1 MLRRLMKK
9 DSPRVPPELPPTAAE
24 PERTRV
30 EQQPANG
37 TVETVEQ
44 EAAPAPTVT
53 PPPAESAPDTADEAA
68 AASETFKDNASMESK
83 QETQRA
89 SRAQDMTTEGLS
101 VIGKTLYVKGEIEA
115 AEDMVVEGRL
125 EGSIRHTA
133 NRLIIGTSGVVNAD
147 IDAKNLI
154 IEGTVEGN
162 IVGSESVVIRE
173 SAEVRGN
180 VYTARISIADGA
192 RFSGSVD
199 MDVSRSPKH

>member
-1 MLRRLMKK
+1 M
-9 DSPRVPPELPPTAAE
+9 PPVPVIE
-24 PERTRV
+24 PERAKSQRPPTDQTLGAADQEPTRA
-30 EQQPANG
+30 ETNQTEPAEKRLQDTAG
-37 TVETVEQ
+37 A
-44 EAAPAPTVT
+44 AAPAI
-53 PPPAESAPDTADEAA
+53 
-68 AASETFKDNASMESK
+68 ETLKDNATMETK
-83 QETQRA
+83 QEAQRA
-89 SRAQDMTTEGLS
+89 GRAHDTTRDGLS
-101 VIGKTLYVKGEIEA
+101 VIGKTLFVKGEVEA

-133 NRLIIGTSGVVNAD
+133 DRLIIGTSGVVHAD

-162 IVGSESVVIRE
+162 IVGSESVVICE

-199 MDVSRSPKH
+199 MDVARSPKH

>member
-1 MLRRLMKK
+1 MR
-9 DSPRVPPELPPTAAE
+9 
-24 PERTRV
+24 PERTPA
-30 EQQPANG
+30 ETQPAREA
-37 TVETVEQ
+37 VETAGQAALTTGTEQ
-44 EAAPAPTVT
+44 T
-53 PPPAESAPDTADEAA
+53 PTADESISGAV
-68 AASETFKDNASMESK
+68 ETTIPATETLKDNASMETK
-83 QETQRA
+83 QEAQRA
-89 SRAQDMTTEGLS
+89 TRAQDMTREGLS
-101 VIGKTLYVKGEIEA
+101 VIGKTLFVKGEIEA

-162 IVGSESVVIRE
+162 IVGSESVVICE

-192 RFSGSVD
+192 QFSGSVD
-199 MDVSRSPKH
+199 MDVSKSPKH

>member
-1 MLRRLMKK
+1 MTPA
-9 DSPRVPPELPPTAAE
+9 PRQQAAIEPNETIE
-24 PERTRV
+24 PE
-30 EQQPANG
+30 
-37 TVETVEQ
+37 ETV
-44 EAAPAPTVT
+44 AHDVPSASDVH
-53 PPPAESAPDTADEAA
+53 AESTDNTPVT
-68 AASETFKDNASMESK
+68 ETREDNASMETK
-83 QETQRA
+83 YEEQRDTPTHSA
-89 SRAQDMTTEGLS
+89 GAQPQS
-101 VIGKTLYVKGEIEA
+101 VIGKTLFLKGEIEA
-115 AEDMVVEGRL
+115 AEDMLVEGRL

>member
-1 MLRRLMKK
+1 M
-9 DSPRVPPELPPTAAE
+9 PPAPVIERASASAE
-24 PERTRV
+24 R
-30 EQQPANG
+30 QPADEPVAAADQETASAETNQREPAETSLQN
-37 TVETVEQ
+37 TVGAT
-44 EAAPAPTVT
+44 APAT
-53 PPPAESAPDTADEAA
+53 
-68 AASETFKDNASMESK
+68 ETLKDNASMETK
-83 QETQRA
+83 QESQRTA
-89 SRAQDMTTEGLS
+89 RAHDMTRDGLS
-101 VIGKTLYVKGEIEA
+101 VIGKTLFVKGEVEA

-162 IVGSESVVIRE
+162 IVGSESVVICE

>member
-1 MLRRLMKK
+1 M
-9 DSPRVPPELPPTAAE
+9 
-24 PERTRV
+24 
-30 EQQPANG
+30 
-37 TVETVEQ
+37 
-44 EAAPAPTVT
+44 EA
-53 PPPAESAPDTADEAA
+53 
-68 AASETFKDNASMESK
+68 K
-83 QETQRA
+83 QDTQRA
-89 SRAQDMTTEGLS
+89 ARAQDMTTEGLS
-101 VIGKTLYVKGEIEA
+101 VIGKTLFVKGEIEA